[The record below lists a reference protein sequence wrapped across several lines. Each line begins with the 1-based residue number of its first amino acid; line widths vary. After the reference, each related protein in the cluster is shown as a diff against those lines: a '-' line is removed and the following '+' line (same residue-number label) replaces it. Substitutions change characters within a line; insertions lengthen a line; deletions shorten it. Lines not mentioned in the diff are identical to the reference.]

1 MIADLG
7 RLQFFYIPKRRIGA
21 EEIKAFVKKKKD
33 TPSFTM
39 HLFFL
44 YFAIEQRDIIGRI
57 VLTQRACDL

>member
-21 EEIKAFVKKKKD
+21 EEIKAIVKIKD
-33 TPSFTM
+33 TSSFTM

-57 VLTQRACDL
+57 VLTQRACD

>member
-21 EEIKAFVKKKKD
+21 EEIKAIVKKK

-44 YFAIEQRDIIGRI
+44 YFAIAA
-57 VLTQRACDL
+57 V

>member
-21 EEIKAFVKKKKD
+21 EEIKAIIKKKD

-44 YFAIEQRDIIGRI
+44 YFAIEQRDIICRI
-57 VLTQRACDL
+57 VLTQRACD